1 MPRGREVSQGTA
13 ARAAGCKKIR
23 LAGLAIRVA
32 LRRPAGRARDSSVGK
47 EEEAKGSGGRTK
59 LVLGSSEKAP

>member
-47 EEEAKGSGGRTK
+47 EEEAKGSCGRTK